1 MPSKIVNIEK
11 HREANRKWWKS
22 NYKKKS
28 FIKTNYERFMEKVQ
42 FIPECGCWI
51 FLGPGNRGY
60 AMFSYHGLKKL
71 AHRVSWEF
79 HNGYIP
85 DRKLVLHKC
94 DVRCCVNP
102 SHLYCGTHSNNSI
115 DAIKRNPNFG
125 LGLKERWNKHYKSV
139 GNMNKDLLLNRKS
152 LA

>member
-42 FIPECGCWI
+42 FIPEC
-51 FLGPGNRGY
+51 
-60 AMFSYHGLKKL
+60 
-71 AHRVSWEF
+71 V
-79 HNGYIP
+79 
-85 DRKLVLHKC
+85 
-94 DVRCCVNP
+94 
-102 SHLYCGTHSNNSI
+102 
-115 DAIKRNPNFG
+115 
-125 LGLKERWNKHYKSV
+125 GLKERWNKHYKSV